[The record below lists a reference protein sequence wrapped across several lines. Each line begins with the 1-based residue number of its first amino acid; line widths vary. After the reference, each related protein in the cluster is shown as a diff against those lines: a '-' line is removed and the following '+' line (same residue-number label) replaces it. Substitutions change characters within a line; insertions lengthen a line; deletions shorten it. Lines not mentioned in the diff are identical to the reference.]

1 MIDKKA
7 IARIFALSVRLRTEC
22 AALVRSEEYPR
33 DSYVGGHLE
42 DVADAC
48 EGLEKTITAY
58 PALRDLPAPA
68 PESPSIDRETFRRH
82 AALQLMTRGI
92 YSHPS
97 TAVHIANDLLHELES
112 NPCPPLS

>member
-48 EGLEKTITAY
+48 DGLEKTIATH
-58 PALRDLPAPA
+58 PALRDLPAVNPD
-68 PESPSIDRETFRRH
+68 PVPFDREDFRRH
-82 AALQLMTRGI
+82 AALQLLGSRPGPRI
-92 YSHPS
+92 
-97 TAVHIANDLLHELES
+97 AVQLANDLLHELES